1 MNRVELIDA
10 IIKDTGVEKKAVDA
24 VLRSFID
31 NTEKAVKKGDTVTI
45 VGFGTFSLKKRAAR
59 KGRNPQ
65 TGETVKIAAKKVPAF
80 KAGKAF
86 KDVVNGAKKEVKEAP
101 AKKAPKAEKTA
112 KKGKK

>member
-80 KAGKAF
+80 K
-86 KDVVNGAKKEVKEAP
+86 DVVNGAKKEVKEAP